1 MNFIR
6 FPRWTLFL
14 NYFKISTV
22 PYLINRPL
30 FLSFQFCFAKT
41 FPQMLQPWIFHKGGI
56 CVYLLICWNC
66 NLTLIEI
73 IVRAEDIQRKNP
85 RKVKKNRA
93 LGKDGQN
100 MHKLFKRKNKI
111 FQKETKQANDLN
123 KIVLFIKKIK
133 IEH

>member
-1 MNFIR
+1 
-6 FPRWTLFL
+6 
-14 NYFKISTV
+14 
-22 PYLINRPL
+22 
-30 FLSFQFCFAKT
+30 
-41 FPQMLQPWIFHKGGI
+41 MLQPWIFHKGGI

-73 IVRAEDIQRKNP
+73 IVRAEDTQRK
-85 RKVKKNRA
+85 KSKKGKKKKKNTA
-93 LGKDGQN
+93 LGKDDQN